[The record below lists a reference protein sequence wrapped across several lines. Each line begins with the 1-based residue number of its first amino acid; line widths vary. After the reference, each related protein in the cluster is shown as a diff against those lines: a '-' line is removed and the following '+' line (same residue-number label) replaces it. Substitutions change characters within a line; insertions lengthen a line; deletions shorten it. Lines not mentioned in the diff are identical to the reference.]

1 MYPSPWCE
9 RSYKLSWIAFY
20 AEFLA
25 MPACEDSADLLA
37 AMAVLHECGLNP
49 GDVVYQLLPP
59 PTTCRATLIAT
70 AVQPA

>member
-1 MYPSPWCE
+1 
-9 RSYKLSWIAFY
+9 
-20 AEFLA
+20 

-49 GDVVYQLLPP
+49 GDMVYQLLTP
-59 PTTCRATLIAT
+59 PTTCRAALIAT